1 MGIPWPTRRPRRTGS
16 ASGCGVTIKEYPLLL
31 ADDPL
36 YVEKAKSVV
45 SKVVDVVELLVEFEF
60 KCSPVKVAVYTP
72 CSLQHGQI
80 LDGRIEKIIS
90 KSGMTIVECR
100 DSRLCCGS
108 AGTYSI
114 LQPELSRQL
123 LTRNLEMLEEHP
135 PDVIVSA
142 NIGCQLHLQSESSVP
157 VMHWVEL
164 LHEKLI

>member
-1 MGIPWPTRRPRRTGS
+1 
-16 ASGCGVTIKEYPLLL
+16 L

-45 SKVVDVVELLVEFEF
+45 SKVVDVVELLAEFEF
-60 KCSPVKVAVYTP
+60 NCSPVKVAVHTP
-72 CSLQHGQI
+72 CSLQHGQK
-80 LDGRIEKIIS
+80 LDGRIEKIIK

-100 DSRLCCGS
+100 DSHLCCGS

-123 LTRNLEMLEEHP
+123 LTRKLEVLEEHP